1 MTPQRRDGLTLKKVL
16 RFLAL
21 PFRPAGLRTWF
32 AVRRFEDI
40 PVEKILQA
48 GIEGVLVDADGTLC
62 DNGAR
67 RFSDAVVRHVRLMRE
82 KGLKLAIFTN
92 ADENRFQQ
100 FPGIGIVTGVAAKP
114 DRRGFEAAMR
124 DTLRLDDPA
133 KVCMIGDNYITDGGA
148 IDAGMR
154 FIYVEPVAGNE
165 NPVHRLTR
173 RFAYLC
179 ARRHGGK
186 NFRFLSGGSD

>member
-1 MTPQRRDGLTLKKVL
+1 MTPHRRDGLTVKKVL

-21 PFRPAGLRTWF
+21 PFRPASLRTWF
-32 AVRRFEDI
+32 AVRRFGDI

-48 GIEGVLVDADGTLC
+48 GIAGVLVDADGTLC
-62 DNGAR
+62 GNGES
-67 RFSDAVVRHVRLMRE
+67 RFPDSVVRHVRAMQE

-100 FPGIGIVTGVAAKP
+100 FAGIGIVTGVAAKP

-124 DTLRLDDPA
+124 DYLHLDDPA
-133 KVCMIGDNYITDGGA
+133 EVCMIGDNYITDGGA

-165 NPVHRLTR
+165 NLAHRLTR
-173 RFAYLC
+173 RLAYFC

-186 NFRFLSGGSD
+186 DFRFLPGGPD